1 MGMKDQFDRAGN
13 KFKIPFE
20 MVILAPNARKT
31 FVQET
36 IAVLANL
43 LMLQGQREAGK
54 GYLHTDGKHFV
65 VTAGQRRYKAMLY
78 ANDCMGG
85 EFKHIECDL
94 EEKDPTTGK
103 PPEGPE
109 LMIRQM
115 VDGTTQEKLCAEDQA
130 IAIKELI
137 EKHGFSKSEI
147 ARRLGCTDQHIRDL
161 LKFLEAPY
169 DIKQAVKKG
178 AISSTAALKIAR
190 ARKEVQEEVAERVAR
205 GERVK
210 NADVDFNDGKQSPM
224 TPKEVMAQI
233 KIADKYFNLPKSSD
247 KDRAKYRAMIEAFRI
262 TQRQADP
269 LK

>member
-1 MGMKDQFDRAGN
+1 
-13 KFKIPFE
+13 
-20 MVILAPNARKT
+20 
-31 FVQET
+31 
-36 IAVLANL
+36 
-43 LMLQGQREAGK
+43 MLQGQREAGK

-78 ANDCMGG
+78 ANECMGG
-85 EFKHIECDL
+85 EFKYIECDL

-161 LKFLEAPY
+161 LKYLDAPEY
-169 DIKQAVKKG
+169 IKKAVKDGHIKH
-178 AISSTAALKIAR
+178 TAA
-190 ARKEVQEEVAERVAR
+190 VRVAR
-205 GERVK
+205 SQKEAQDEIRGKIEAGEDVSIS
-210 NADVDFNDGKQSPM
+210 DVDKASGKYKVLSF
-224 TPKEVMAQI
+224 EQI
-233 KIADKYFNLPKSSD
+233 QKQIEKAVNMGLSEKSKKNRDKWEGVVRGMRIAAGL
-247 KDRAKYRAMIEAFRI
+247 E
-262 TQRQADP
+262 DP

>member
-1 MGMKDQFDRAGN
+1 
-13 KFKIPFE
+13 
-20 MVILAPNARKT
+20 
-31 FVQET
+31 
-36 IAVLANL
+36 
-43 LMLQGQREAGK
+43 MLQGQREAGK

-130 IAIKELI
+130 IAIKKLI

-161 LKFLEAPY
+161 LKFLEAPEY
-169 DIKQAVKKG
+169 IKKAVKDGHIKH
-178 AISSTAALKIAR
+178 TAA
-190 ARKEVQEEVAERVAR
+190 VRVAR
-205 GERVK
+205 SQKEAQDEIKDKLDAGEDVSIR
-210 NADVDFNDGKQSPM
+210 DVDRAAGKQSPM
-224 TPKEVMAQI
+224 TPTEVEAQI
-233 KIADKYFNLPKSSD
+233 KIADEYFNFPKSSD

-262 TQRQADP
+262 TQRKADP